1 MHLNAL
7 KEGSLSFQQ
16 QAYLYRNPYRGIEA
30 KKLIELS
37 KEFLQIKHPGFH
49 TFMFGDSFH
58 LGGEFGD
65 DFSMLNRGGI
75 LENSC
80 RSFLLT
86 RSQSL
91 EDHIRHE

>member
-1 MHLNAL
+1 M
-7 KEGSLSFQQ
+7 KCIERRKSIIPT
-16 QAYLYRNPYRGIEA
+16 AYLYRNPYRGIEA

-37 KEFLQIKHPGFH
+37 KEFLQIKYPGFH
-49 TFMFGDSFH
+49 TFMFGNSFH
-58 LGGEFGD
+58 LGVSWGMI
-65 DFSMLNRGGI
+65 SVCSTGGM